1 MISNNSEKDNTSEKN
16 ILEIIDKMFDENRL
30 EEVEKFMLDERQ
42 LAHNEKRYN
51 DELLM
56 LNELLGY
63 YRQKS
68 DKDNILDII
77 KDAIEL
83 MSEMQ
88 MEGSLSYATTISNAA
103 NALRSIGELEKSREY
118 YMLVEKIYNE
128 KQVACEIEANDMRI
142 AGLYNNLSLLYQEL
156 SDYNMAEKYQLKS
169 LAIVTNN
176 EAGFEIAVAHA
187 NLANTYLLACD
198 YDKSIEYAKKAI
210 DLFEERGLK
219 DPHYCAALSAL
230 GNCYVMK
237 GNYAEAKAIFEEAAK
252 IVLDTFG
259 KNIQYER
266 LMDNLKYCE
275 TMVADDI
282 KNIKSNIN
290 ETEQSTVVGL
300 SGIELSK
307 RFYEEYGRSMI
318 AEKFPEYENRI
329 AVGLAGEGS
338 ECFGFDDAK
347 SRDHDYG
354 PSFCMWVTNETYDLI
369 GEELQAEYDKL
380 PKVYCGIELKETPTG
395 ANRRGVLKID
405 EFFSRF
411 LIKDSSN
418 NIDYQNTPDYALAAC
433 SNGVVFRDDEGIFSQ
448 VWNSLKEGYPKNV
461 QYLKIAEEAALFSQC
476 GQYNYSRMK
485 ERGDDISARIM
496 LSDFVKH
503 ALKLYHYILNVYPPH
518 DKWLTKSVSLLGAE
532 GEGYEIISKIN
543 EILNINNPEKSIEEL
558 ADFFVH
564 MMYANGFVSDMDTYL
579 ANHVDELLFKSQ
591 AVLFNKKDLVRK
603 IARLEFEAFDKVQNE
618 GGRASCQNDWPTFS
632 VMRKSQYLTWDF
644 DMLLQYYY
652 DFNREYSKG
661 HNLIT
666 EKYGRMMES
675 TAPERYEELKAYFPV
690 LSDEKKAIIEQIVK
704 IQMQMVEDFASEHP
718 KVASNARDLHTSE
731 DNMFNT
737 SYETYL
743 RGEIST
749 YSDKMLQLYGQFVVA
764 KAMNGENIA
773 YLTIEN
779 TAKLYGYEDIE
790 AFEKDA

>member
-1 MISNNSEKDNTSEKN
+1 MSDEKN

-30 EEVEKFMLDERQ
+30 EEAERFMLDERQ

-68 DKDNILDII
+68 DKDNILEII
-77 KDAIEL
+77 EGARDL
-83 MSEMQ
+83 MGEMQ
-88 MEGSLSYATTISNAA
+88 IEGSLSYATTISNAA
-103 NALRSIGELEKSREY
+103 NALRSIGELEKSKEY

-128 KQVACEIEANDMRI
+128 KMETGEIDSDDMRI

-156 SDYNMAEKYQLKS
+156 SDFKSAEKYQLKS
-169 LAIVTNN
+169 LAIVTDN

-187 NLANTYLLACD
+187 NLANTYLLACN
-198 YDKSIEYAKKAI
+198 YDKSMEYAKKAI
-210 DLFEERGLK
+210 ELFEERGLK

-237 GNYAEAKAIFEEAAK
+237 GKYSEAKSIFKEAAK

-266 LMDNLKYCE
+266 LMDNLEYCE
-275 TMVADDI
+275 TMEAKSIKDI
-282 KNIKSNIN
+282 HSNIN
-290 ETEQSTVVGL
+290 KSEQNIVTEL
-300 SGIELSK
+300 SGVELSK
-307 RFYEEYGRSMI
+307 RFYEEYGRAMI

-329 AVGLAGEGS
+329 AVGLVGEGS
-338 ECFGFDDAK
+338 ECFGFDDDK
-347 SRDHDYG
+347 SRDHDFG
-354 PSFCMWVTNETYDLI
+354 PSFCMWVTDETYNLI
-369 GEELQAEYDKL
+369 GEELQAEYDRL
-380 PKVYCGIELKETPTG
+380 PKIYEGIELKETATG
-395 ANRRGVLKID
+395 VNRRGVFKID
-405 EFFSRF
+405 EFFSKF
-411 LIKDSSN
+411 LAKDLSN
-418 NIDYQNTPDYALAAC
+418 NIDYQNTPDYSLAAC
-433 SNGVVFRDDEGIFSQ
+433 SNGVVFRDDEGEFLK
-448 VWNSLKEGYPKNV
+448 VWNSLKEGYPKNI
-461 QYLKIAEEAALFSQC
+461 QYLKLAEAVALFSQC

-485 ERGDDISARIM
+485 ERKDDISAHIM
-496 LSDFVKH
+496 LSDFVKN
-503 ALKLYHYILNVYPPH
+503 ALKLYHYILNIYPPH
-518 DKWLTKSVSLLGAE
+518 DKWLVKSASLIGPE
-532 GEGYEIISKIN
+532 GQGSEIISKIN
-543 EILNINNPEKSIEEL
+543 EILYINNPEKSIEEL
-558 ADFFVH
+558 ADFFAH
-564 MMYANGFVSDMDTYL
+564 IMYANGFISDMDTYL

-591 AVLFNKKDLVRK
+591 AVLFSKKDLVRK

-644 DMLLQYYY
+644 EMLLQYYY
-652 DFNREYSKG
+652 DFNLEYSKG

-675 TAPERYEELKAYFPV
+675 TAPERYEEIKAYFPV
-690 LSDEKKAIIEQIVK
+690 LSDEKKAVIEQIVK
-704 IQMQMVEDFASEHP
+704 IQMQMVEDFATEHP
-718 KVASNARDLHTSE
+718 KVAGNARDLHTSE

-749 YSDKMLQLYGQFVVA
+749 YSDKMLQLYGQFVVT

-779 TAKLYGYEDIE
+779 TAKLYGYKDIE